1 MNKYNYVLSS
11 AWAGPAQD
19 AATVGEKFLQS
30 LDALGKVDSSLSDW
44 GTKLEGSDL
53 GQPIAKLRNED
64 FTAFVETPEEPNEFF
79 DPPDDGYILF
89 AANGFG
95 EGPYRTA
102 KSVRFDLHAGSAFQN
117 HYDLEVGSHE
127 FPPAAEEVTFPL
139 FKGALLTL
147 IRIWPAPWANVR
159 VSLWGGNAPPLPDG
173 SPFPY
178 SGYQM
183 PWLSYLCAERAAK
196 VDSPSELLTERT
208 PDGGLLM
215 IAAETRLDPDNPQHL
230 IRSKMLAEI
239 MIAHGGD
246 PAW

>member
-1 MNKYNYVLSS
+1 MNKYLYDLCS

-30 LDALGKVDSSLSDW
+30 LDALGDVDPALSDW
-44 GTKLEGSDL
+44 GTKLEGSNF
-53 GQPIAKLRNED
+53 GQPIAKLRDDN
-64 FTAFVETPEEPNEFF
+64 FTAFVEKPAPTNDYF
-79 DPPDDGYILF
+79 DPPDDGYSLF
-89 AANGFG
+89 AVNQFG
-95 EGPYRTA
+95 EGPYRNSKTI
-102 KSVRFDLHAGSAFQN
+102 RFDLHAGSAFLN
-117 HYDLEVGSHE
+117 HYNLEVGSRWT
-127 FPPAAEEVTFPL
+127 PPAAEDVTYPL
-139 FKGALLTL
+139 FKGAFSTL
-147 IRIWPAPWANVR
+147 IGIWPAPWASMR
-159 VSLWGGNAPPLPDG
+159 VTAPGAKSPPLPDG

-178 SGYQM
+178 SGFQM
-183 PWLSYLCAERAAK
+183 PWFSYLCAERAAK
-196 VDSPSELLTERT
+196 VDPPPEILTERT